1 MLVHVHSL
9 ASTLDAVGEALF
21 YGREIPD
28 QDLCEAAGWL
38 ARRQARSG
46 QWAGMFAPTGLDY
59 REGVVLFSGER
70 LRTRLGARNVLTSE
84 AARALALC
92 DGALPTREAVLGRT
106 DRWLAA
112 QCFAGDCMIGECGHS
127 AIGLMRYVAV
137 REGARAAAWLDDHLA
152 MVAQRRD
159 RGGWW
164 AGLPTYYLLLAL
176 TEIDRPTA
184 RRELEYAQPAC
195 VRALQRLSGEG
206 VVVQRRRA
214 ILLRA
219 LGRCSL
225 PLCA

>member
-9 ASTLDAVGEALF
+9 ASTLDALDEALF
-21 YGREIPD
+21 YERKIPD
-28 QDLCEAAGWL
+28 QDLCEAAVWL

-46 QWAGMFAPTGLDY
+46 EWAGMFAPTSLDY
-59 REGVVLFSGER
+59 RQGVVLFSGER

-92 DGALPTREAVLGRT
+92 DGVLPAREAVLART

-112 QCFAGDCMIGECGHS
+112 QCFARDCMIGECGHS

-137 REGARAAAWLDDHLA
+137 REGTRATAWLDEHLGMLA
-152 MVAQRRD
+152 GRRD
-159 RGGWW
+159 GRGRW
-164 AGLPTYYLLLAL
+164 AGLPTYYVLLAL
-176 TEIDRPTA
+176 SEIDRPLVT
-184 RRELEYAQPAC
+184 RELEYARPAC
-195 VRALQRLSGEG
+195 VHALQRLSGAEP
-206 VVVQRRRA
+206 VAQRRRT

-219 LGRCSL
+219 LGMCSL

>member
-9 ASTLDAVGEALF
+9 ASTLDAVDEALF
-21 YGREIPD
+21 YEREIPD
-28 QDLCEAAGWL
+28 QDLCEAASWL

-59 REGVVLFSGER
+59 QQGVMLFTGER

-92 DGALPTREAVLGRT
+92 DGALPAREVVLART

-112 QCFAGDCMIGECGHS
+112 QCFARDCMIGECGHS

-137 REGARAAAWLDDHLA
+137 REGTRAAAWLDDHLA
-152 MVAQRRD
+152 MLAQRRD
-159 RGGWW
+159 GRGRWT
-164 AGLPTYYLLLAL
+164 GLPTYYVVLAL
-176 TEIDRPTA
+176 TEIDRPLA
-184 RRELEYAQPAC
+184 RHELAYARPAC
-195 VRALQRLSGEG
+195 VHALKRLAGEDP
-206 VVVQRRRA
+206 VTRRRRA
-214 ILLRA
+214 ILLCA